1 MTFGSMHAGTTNNVI
16 AETAFLH
23 GTIRT
28 LTMEMNLLTQKNG
41 SKAIA
46 EGVAAAFDVKLN
58 LELKQGGLPACGN
71 QPELAKELMDF
82 FTAEKDV
89 NLIDILPA
97 MTGEDFGFLEQS
109 PGVMFG
115 WGLIPYALHHPKMSP
130 NEAALPFAVENIGK
144 FFENEGQPIKN
155 DSTPSGV
162 GFFLCCKKTVRIFPK
177 KMIQ

>member
-1 MTFGSMHAGTTNNVI
+1 MSRNVDPIEGAVVTFGSMHAGTTNNVI

-28 LTMEMNLLTQKNG
+28 LTMEMNLLTQKRV
-41 SKAIA
+41 KAIA

-58 LELKQGGLPACGN
+58 LELKQGGYLPVEN

-97 MTGEDFGFLEQS
+97 MTGEDFGFLLS
-109 PGVMFG
+109 KVPGVMFWLG
-115 WGLIPYALHHPKMSP
+115 IDTPYALHHPKMSP

-144 FFENEGQPIKN
+144 F
-155 DSTPSGV
+155 
-162 GFFLCCKKTVRIFPK
+162 L
-177 KMIQ
+177 KMKANQ